1 MPIMSSASITVVG
14 PSRTSSLLSPSA
26 CLFIHSLSGPSSC
39 GGRLGPHRH
48 RADNLSFYAIAHI
61 FLETPGKQYCVWA
74 YNASC
79 TTGGMA
85 GMPKLLGL
93 HAHGSGS
100 RAAFL
105 WTLRGPDCRVRVAL
119 PSLEAGSW
127 EKKATSA
134 AGGFRPM
141 SEVVRNR
148 RECSEPLFH
157 LVSKKC

>member
-39 GGRLGPHRH
+39 GGRLGPLRH

-61 FLETPGKQYCVWA
+61 FLEKPGEQYCVWA

-85 GMPKLLGL
+85 GMPDLLGL
-93 HAHGSGS
+93 HSPLMG
-100 RAAFL
+100 
-105 WTLRGPDCRVRVAL
+105 VVAVL
-119 PSLEAGSW
+119 LSFGL
-127 EKKATSA
+127 SA
-134 AGGFRPM
+134 ALIAACVSLFLDARRQ
-141 SEVVRNR
+141 SQDRERARNR
-148 RECSEPLFH
+148 R
-157 LVSKKC
+157 LVHS